1 MIKNDFIE
9 KVAEDTGL
17 NKTVVKK
24 IIEGFLENLR
34 ESLFEGERIELRN
47 FGVFIVKKR
56 KPKIGRN
63 PKTGEIVNVP
73 ERLKVVFKPSEIF
86 KGLRNGEIR

>member
-9 KVAEDTGL
+9 KISEDTGL
-17 NKTVVKK
+17 NKIVVKK
-24 IIEGFLENLR
+24 IIEGFLVNLR

-47 FGVFIVKKR
+47 FGVFIVKRR
-56 KPKIGRN
+56 KPKVGRN

-73 ERLKVVFKPSEIF
+73 ERLKVIFKPSKIF
-86 KGLRNGEIR
+86 KKMEKSDEI